1 MVAILMLLL
10 ASQSTLGS
18 AFVPSENPVFAPIYV
33 EACTP
38 QAPHQTINYPPQ
50 LVGTEVFGQV
60 ELVLFLNPCGQ
71 VRHVVISRSSG
82 VPDLDVAAVESAKTW
97 VISPGLANLQPG
109 RGGLVRLPIQFTKE
123 SEP

>member
-1 MVAILMLLL
+1 MVATLMLLL
-10 ASQSTLGS
+10 ALQSNLGS
-18 AFVPSENPVFAPIYV
+18 AVTPSENPVFAPIYI

-38 QAPHQTINYPPQ
+38 QAPRQTINYPPQ
-50 LVGTEVFGQV
+50 LVGTDVFGQV

-71 VRHVVISRSSG
+71 VRHVIISRSSG

-97 VISPGLANLQPG
+97 VISPGLAKLQPG
-109 RGGLVRLPIQFTKE
+109 RGGLVRLPIQFAGE